1 KRGLEMKKIFK
12 KLKEKLKDI
21 KAKRAKKIKSLRIK
35 KRLRESEE
43 KIFPQETKIEETKY
57 ATPPSRK
64 RYPEVEQLPKV
75 YGEDRLVLQSRDP
88 WWIHAY
94 WELTPRLYEKV
105 KSELK
110 DEFFQAKRILRVY
123 DISNIIFD
131 GTNAHRYFDIEIN
144 DYANNWYIDVGGP
157 GRSWCV
163 DLGLKLP
170 DNRFITLIRSNVVHT
185 PLDGPSW
192 ITDEEWMVPEEVFAR
207 LYGMGVGLGL
217 SSPVG
222 KGWQEEIKKRV
233 WQPLA
238 SGALASMVSP
248 VKKEERIAR
257 KFWLVVNT
265 ELILY
270 GATEPDAT
278 VYVQGKQIPLR
289 PDGTFSLRFAL
300 PDGKQVIPVKGVSGD
315 KLEERTI
322 TPIVTKETK

>member
-1 KRGLEMKKIFK
+1 MMRKIIKKVKEKIQNVK
-12 KLKEKLKDI
+12 KKMKLKERKP
-21 KAKRAKKIKSLRIK
+21 RIK
-35 KRLRESEE
+35 KKKLELIQEV
-43 KIFPQETKIEETKY
+43 FPTETKVEETKY
-57 ATPPSRK
+57 YTPPFVK
-64 RYPEVEQLPKV
+64 GYPKVEELPKG
-75 YGEDRLVLQSRDP
+75 YGEDRLVLQTRDP

-94 WELTPRLYEKV
+94 WELTPATYEKV
-105 KSELK
+105 KSQLK
-110 DEFFQAKRILRVY
+110 ENFYQAKKVLRVY

-144 DYANNWYIDVGGP
+144 DYTNNWYIDVGGP

-207 LYGMGVGLGL
+207 LYGMSVGLGL

-222 KGWQEEIKKRV
+222 KGWQEEVKKRL

-248 VKKEERIAR
+248 VKKEIKKR

-265 ELILY
+265 ELIVY

-278 VYVQGKQIPLR
+278 VYVQGKQVPLR

-300 PDGKQVIPVKGVSGD
+300 PDGKQVIPVKGISND
-315 KLEERTI
+315 KLDQITI